1 MCSKFIKSAL
11 VAIFALTVF
20 TFQVNTAEAA
30 SKVMWGKTELKIG
43 QIGKVTVLAST
54 NLVKLNANGSLTTV
68 RTLKKGEEYRVY
80 SYKSNNG
87 GLYGVGGGSY
97 VQQTTKVKYETPS
110 KSKLALLN
118 AVTSGLSPKEGLKLT
133 YYPNFIDDTTQS
145 FIVTKSSLDS
155 TTYSK
160 LTSVNDGYE
169 YMFAEN
175 SSGISFG
182 MDESDFIFFD
192 LTYPF
197 IEGKETIN
205 SYFTEDWEE
214 AIEYINV
221 ESTTSTVTVKAG
233 TFKNVV
239 IIRYSNGLRDYLA
252 PGFGIIKTVDSDGE
266 TITELIS
273 FQ

>member
-1 MCSKFIKSAL
+1 MDSKFIKSVL
-11 VAIFALTVF
+11 VVIFALGVF
-20 TFQVNTAEAA
+20 NFQVNTAEAA
-30 SKVMWGKTELKIG
+30 SKVMWGKTELKLG
-43 QIGKVTVLAST
+43 QIGKVTVLATT

-68 RTLKKGEEYRVY
+68 RTLKKGEEFRVY
-80 SYKSNNG
+80 SYKGNQG
-87 GLYGVGGGSY
+87 GLYGVGGGSF
-97 VQQTTKVKYETPS
+97 VQQTSKVKYETPS

-118 AVTSGLSPKEGLKLT
+118 VVTGGLAPKAGLKLT
-133 YYPNFIDDTTQS
+133 YYPNFIDDTTQT

-155 TTYSK
+155 TSYSK
-160 LTSVNDGYE
+160 LTSVDDGYE

-175 SSGISFG
+175 SGGISFG

-214 AIEYINV
+214 AIDYLNV
-221 ESTTSTVTVKAG
+221 ESTTSTITVKAG

-239 IIRYSNGLRDYLA
+239 IIKYSNGTRDYLA
-252 PGFGIIKTVDSDGE
+252 PDFGIIKTVDAYGE

-273 FQ
+273 VQ